1 MPKTRVQK
9 KEIVAQLVE
18 KLQKTKS
25 LVFVDFTG
33 LKTTEVNELRD
44 KCSAQMSEYVVTK
57 KTLFDV
63 AVKEAAA
70 AGIVLK
76 DVSAKALQGEIALL
90 LGYGDE
96 LAPMKLSHAFAKDHA
111 AMKIRGGAY
120 EGTWLDAAK
129 VLAMAKLPGK
139 AELLARLVGSLRS
152 PLVGMV
158 NVLQGNLRGILQVLH
173 ARARSVH

>member
-1 MPKTRVQK
+1 MKTKAQK
-9 KEIVAQLVE
+9 KEIVTKLVE

-25 LVFVDFTG
+25 LVFIDFTG

-44 KCSAQMSEYVVTK
+44 KCSAEKSEYVVTK

-63 AVKEAAA
+63 AALEAAK
-70 AGIVLK
+70 AGVSLK
-76 DVSAKALQGEIALL
+76 DVSAKALEGEIALL

-96 LAPMKLSHAFAKDHA
+96 LAPMKLSHAFGKDHK

-120 EGTWLDAAK
+120 EGMWLDAAK

-139 AELLARLVGSLRS
+139 QELLARLVGSLRA
-152 PLVGMV
+152 PLAGMV
-158 NVLQGNLRGILQVLH
+158 NVLQGNLRGLVQVLQQ
-173 ARARSVH
+173 RAQKI